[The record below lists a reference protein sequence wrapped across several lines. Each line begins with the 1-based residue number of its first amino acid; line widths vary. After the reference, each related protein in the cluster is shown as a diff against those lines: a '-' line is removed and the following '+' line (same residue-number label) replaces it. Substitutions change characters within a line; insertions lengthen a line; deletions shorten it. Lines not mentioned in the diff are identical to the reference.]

1 LLFYYGAFSLVCRRE
16 EVGVF
21 KIKDVFFFGEKIRKK
36 KIIDFGEFK
45 DKIYVSILKGFCL
58 DVILEF
64 I

>member
-1 LLFYYGAFSLVCRRE
+1 MCRRE